1 MWLSQSTRTKAN
13 ATAAD
18 RTLPHS
24 TTEIPAL
31 ANASLNALATKTST
45 TGSTIPSVDASATN
59 KSLLLAIPLPASGV
73 KELATVSARRDGVL
87 RDTSRTRKHV
97 FANARGKTA
106 LKELFGILLNV
117 SAIRNSV
124 ENLNSALLSRAGILF
139 SASVFALTSQ
149 QSFALLEPDIVKK
162 PANANQPALTQ

>member
-1 MWLSQSTRTKAN
+1 MWLSQSTRTKVN
-13 ATAAD
+13 ATGAD

-31 ANASLNALATKTST
+31 ANASPNALATKNSI
-45 TGSTIPSVDASATN
+45 TGLTIQSVDASATN
-59 KSLLLAIPLPASGV
+59 KFLLLAILLPASGV

-106 LKELFGILLNV
+106 LKDLFGILKNV

-124 ENLNSALLSRAGILF
+124 ENLNSALLSRAGIPF
-139 SASVFALTSQ
+139 SANVFALTYQ
-149 QSFALLEPDIVKK
+149 GSFALLEQDIVKK
-162 PANANQPALTQ
+162 LANANQLVRTL